1 VIRDGLTPGEQV
13 VIDGQDKLQ
22 AGTPVSFK
30 PATATP
36 SSTGGSTGAAPAATA
51 GTPTPNSTPTPAR
64 GKKQ

>member
-1 VIRDGLTPGEQV
+1 V

-30 PATATP
+30 PAATTP
-36 SSTGGSTGAAPAATA
+36 SSTGGSTGAAPAAPA
-51 GTPTPNSTPTPAR
+51 GAPTPNTTPTPAQ